1 MKRIKK
7 YSSTDT
13 SKTRK
18 HVIASIKKMSRKWG
32 MFIKRYPLQV
42 TRMMNTER
50 IKAFAKLHL
59 TNLNHKNPFNAKKGS
74 VDTANLKPLGYFM

>member
-18 HVIASIKKMSRKWG
+18 HIIASIKKMSRKWG
-32 MFIKRYPLQV
+32 MFIKWYPLQV
-42 TRMMNTER
+42 TRMTNTER

-59 TNLNHKNPFNAKKGS
+59 THLKQIIKIHLMLKKA
-74 VDTANLKPLGYFM
+74 VLTQLI